1 MIKNLKKVY
10 SFLLR
15 TKRESFYQIFGDRN
29 YKKFVIISQSRTG
42 STLLMALLNNHENII
57 CEGELFK
64 NLNGKSC
71 KQIWDKFFSKKPKKV
86 KQVGFKLFY
95 SHPTNGD
102 QSVWD
107 FIEND
112 KSITIIH
119 LVRKNWLRVL
129 VSQKIGLKTK
139 LWTEN
144 IDRPHQISTDEKKVK
159 IDYDECEK
167 AFVKAAFNEQQ
178 TRERF
183 SNHPFVEVTYED
195 LSNDADGVIRNITDI
210 LNINYQKVQAK
221 NKKQNAEPLEE
232 LVINF
237 NELKDKFSN
246 SKWEYLFIENE
257 N

>member
-1 MIKNLKKVY
+1 MIRNLKKAY

-15 TKRESFYQIFGDRN
+15 KKSELYNELLGDKN

-64 NLNGKSC
+64 SLGGNSC
-71 KQIWDKFFSKKPKKV
+71 RQVWDKFFGKKPKKIQ
-86 KQVGFKLFY
+86 QVGFKLFY
-95 SHPTNGD
+95 SHATKGD
-102 QSVWD
+102 QTVWD

-112 KSITIIH
+112 KSITIVH

-144 IDRPHQISTDEKKVK
+144 IDKPHQISTEDKKVE
-159 IDYDECEK
+159 ISYDDCEK
-167 AFVKAAFNEQQ
+167 SFLNAEFNEQN
-178 TRERF
+178 TRDRF

-195 LSNDADGVIRNITDI
+195 LSKDADEVIHKITNV
-210 LNINYQKVQAK
+210 LNVNYQKVKAK
-221 NKKQNAEPLEE
+221 NKKQNTEPLKE

-237 NELKDKFSN
+237 SELKEKFKN
-246 SKWEYLFIENE
+246 SKWEYLFSETIK
-257 N
+257 